1 MGAQINLEQVIAQ
14 YLQDS
19 RNEGHSPATL
29 LKKTKFFK
37 RLLQFS
43 AGREYSESLIQDF
56 LQTFRESELS
66 LNSIR
71 TYGVS
76 LRAFSNWMVE
86 NYDCQK
92 ISQKLKIPKEQS
104 KVLHLLSMQKTEQVI
119 IAGTTPG
126 KHDNALTS
134 RKKLEEYRPAMQ
146 FVIRTGVRNAE
157 LRAIKGSDLILDD
170 ATPRLMIDSK
180 GGNVDFVPIPLD
192 MIGFLMTR
200 VNREQVFEVNE
211 QILRD
216 VLERGCN
223 QLNVHKIGIH
233 DLRHTF
239 ATNLLR
245 RGVSLQIVS
254 RLLRHS
260 HIGITDK
267 YYSHYVI
274 EDLATSMNTQN
285 ELITAGLTD
294 DVKVEYYRRQLVG
307 AGVNINNIH
316 FDMSA
321 KQGSF
326 SWA

>member
-1 MGAQINLEQVIAQ
+1 MGAQINLEQVIAR

-19 RNEGHSPATL
+19 RNEGHSLATL

-43 AGREYSESLIQDF
+43 VGREYSESLIQDF
-56 LQTFRESELS
+56 LQTFREDNLAP
-66 LNSIR
+66 NSIR

-76 LRAFSNWMVE
+76 LRAFTNWMVE

-92 ISQKLKIPKEQS
+92 ISQKLKIPKEKS
-104 KVLHLLSMQKTEQVI
+104 KVLHLLSIAKTEQVI
-119 IAGTTPG
+119 ILGTTPG
-126 KHDNALTS
+126 QYDNVVTR

-146 FVIRTGVRNAE
+146 FAIRTGVRNAE

-180 GGNVDFVPIPLD
+180 GGNVDFVPIPVD

-200 VNREQVFEVNE
+200 VDRENVFDVDEK
-211 QILRD
+211 ILR
-216 VLERGCN
+216 VALARGCK
-223 QLNVHKIGIH
+223 QLGVHKIGVH

-245 RGVSLQIVS
+245 RGVSLPIVS

-260 HIGITDK
+260 NIGITDK
-267 YYSHYVI
+267 YYSHYII

-285 ELITAGLTD
+285 ELITVGLTD

-307 AGVNINNIH
+307 AGVSVNNIH
-316 FDMSA
+316 FDMA
-321 KQGSF
+321 TKQGSF